1 MILSIDYGGAVA
13 KILKIDP
20 PGADGKA
27 ELVEF
32 PLGFTTLPRLTIS
45 ETLRLIIKNV
55 SGGKKVE
62 AVYASGEIASTEL
75 DKILTAAPLDPVEV
89 LESLEMPLLDVGV
102 SFNYVLGDGYRHSIQ
117 AEHVLPWLPFE
128 SDLSQ
133 IKNFLG
139 NKEIYPQL
147 VPSSAK
153 ELQIEQASARA
164 KIKAGAKNKK
174 SGIPASGAS
183 SNLREENVVCTGA
196 VFSKAPQ
203 PWQVVAII
211 LDSLEPEGLFDIY
224 LDQSQILPSIG
235 TLRHFDPE
243 TAHRLINEHSPTLL
257 ATTFSVAGN
266 VKLEFDLDLPD
277 PQELEVKAGSLEIF
291 PLSEGQ
297 KAKVAYTTA
306 SEAGEFEVAG
316 GQIGLVI
323 DSRPRPLELP
333 ANENQRIGCLQQW
346 AKGLSLETKKL

>member
-102 SFNYVLGDGYRHSIQ
+102 SFSYVLGQ
-117 AEHVLPWLPFE
+117 ASRSEVGPQNVSPWLPFE
-128 SDLSQ
+128 IQSLE
-133 IKNFLG
+133 IENFLG

-153 ELQIEQASARA
+153 ELQIEQAITRA
-164 KIKAGAKNKK
+164 KIQKAARRKLQA
-174 SGIPASGAS
+174 PS
-183 SNLREENVVCTGA
+183 SIIATGA

-211 LDSLEPEGLFDIY
+211 LDSLEPKGLFDIY

-243 TAHRLINEHSPTLL
+243 TAHKLINEHSPTLL
-257 ATTFSVAGN
+257 APTFSVAGN